1 MNKLIVL
8 IALWF
13 VTINIKAEEGMWPI
27 GLIGKNIDEMQRLGL
42 KLSAE
47 DIYNINKSSL
57 KDGVVSFGGYCT
69 GELVS
74 DKGLLFTN
82 HHCGFES
89 IQQLSSVADNFI
101 DNGYFAKNGKEEM
114 KVPGLFVDFFVR
126 MESVTDK
133 INEAVK
139 DVEEAKKSQTINAKI
154 AELNKAASEDGK
166 YRTEIKP
173 FYKGNEYY
181 LFIYQRFND
190 VRLVLAPPSSIGNF
204 GGDTDNWMWPRHTG
218 DFSVFR
224 VYADKNNNPAEYS
237 EENVPYKP
245 KYVFEINAQGI
256 KENDYAMT
264 IGFPGS
270 TNRYLTPDAVNSIL
284 TVTYPALVECFGA
297 QLSEMRKN
305 MDADEK
311 VKIMLASKFASK
323 ANGWKLWSGQTD
335 IQTVRKIMKKKNEQ
349 ESAFKLWAK
358 NNNRTDV
365 SQAFDKI
372 KNNYS
377 VINKDA
383 GNIMYTMQLGTGVE
397 AVNFATQAMTL
408 EELLKEKKQDKTKID
423 AEINKLKE
431 GIDEI
436 YKEYH
441 AATDEKILAR
451 MLELY
456 VKRVPAEQQI
466 DWVKNIPAMVKIKNS
481 NNSVYETFAAQA
493 FTSSN
498 FVSKDKLLTFLNNAN
513 LKSLKKDL
521 IYQLAIN
528 IMPKIMEGQMKLGQY
543 RKMNDSE
550 NKILQKAMQDMEPN
564 KSFYPDAN
572 FTQRVSYGQIKGMT
586 PRDGMQYDWFT
597 TIDGVIA
604 KEKPEDREF
613 KVPAKLSQLYNNKDF
628 GNYTDKK
635 SGKLQTCFLS
645 TNDITGGNS
654 GSPVID
660 GNGRIIG
667 IAFDGN
673 WEGAAGDLYFDK
685 NLNRTISVDIR
696 YVLFTIDKFGGCGYL
711 LNELKLK

>member
-1 MNKLIVL
+1 MKKLFAFV
-8 IALWF
+8 ALWLIS
-13 VTINIKAEEGMWPI
+13 VQAIAEEGMWPI
-27 GLIGKNIDEMQRLGL
+27 GLIGKNIEEMQRLGL
-42 KLSAE
+42 KLSAD

-74 DKGLLFTN
+74 EKGLLFTN

-101 DNGYFAKNGKEEM
+101 DNGYFAKNQKEEL

-133 INEAVK
+133 INEATK
-139 DVEEAKKSQTINAKI
+139 DVEEAKKSQTIAAKI
-154 AELNKAASEDGK
+154 AELNKAAEENGK
-166 YRTEIKP
+166 YRTEIKA

-245 KYVFEINAQGI
+245 KHVFEINTQGI
-256 KENDYAMT
+256 SENDYAMT

-270 TNRYLTPDAVNSIL
+270 TNRYLTPYAVNSTL
-284 TVTYPALVECFGA
+284 TVVYPALVECFGA
-297 QLSEMRKN
+297 QLAEMRKN

-311 VKIMLASKFASK
+311 VKIMLASKYASK

-335 IQTVRKIMKKKNEQ
+335 MQTVRKIMGKKNEQ
-349 ESAFKLWAK
+349 ERVFKDWANK
-358 NNNRTDV
+358 SNRNDV
-365 SQAFDKI
+365 IQAFDKI
-372 KNNYS
+372 KNNYAA
-377 VINKDA
+377 IDKEA

-397 AVNFATQAMTL
+397 AANFASQAMTL

-423 AEINKLKE
+423 AEVAKLKE
-431 GIDEI
+431 GVDEA

-441 AATDEKILAR
+441 AETDKKILAR

-456 VKRVPAEQQI
+456 TKRVPAEQQVE
-466 DWVKNIPAMVKIKNS
+466 WVKNIPALVKSKNS
-481 NNSVYETFAAQA
+481 SLNVFENFAEQA
-493 FTSSN
+493 FASSN
-498 FVSKDKLLTFLNNAN
+498 FVSKEKFLAFLAKPN
-513 LKSLKKDL
+513 LKALSKDL
-521 IYQLAIN
+521 LYQMVKN
-528 IMPKIMEGQMKLGQY
+528 VMPKVMEGQMKMGQF
-543 RKMNDSE
+543 RKMNDAE
-550 NKILQKAMQDMEPN
+550 NKLLQKAMQDMEPN
-564 KSFYPDAN
+564 KAFYPDAN
-572 FTQRVSYGQIKGMT
+572 FTQRVSFGQIKGMT

-597 TIDGVIA
+597 TIDGIMA
-604 KEKPEDREF
+604 KENPNDREF
-613 KVPAKLSQLYNNKDF
+613 KVPAKLSQLYNSKDF